1 MDERNIIGGITA
13 AVMSGF
19 LEFLEPLKWFLLA
32 AAILILVD
40 LRFGIAAAKTRG
52 EMVRF
57 SRAGRKTVNK
67 AVDYVCWI
75 LLAGAFGKA
84 FGTPFDIPLLPAIV
98 LLAVFGFEI
107 NSCFNNYFEAHGKKL
122 RLNIFS
128 LFSKKTDLIEV
139 EEVKDET
146 DN

>member
-13 AVMSGF
+13 AAMSGF
-19 LEFLEPLKWFLLA
+19 IEFLEPLKWFLLA

-40 LRFGIAAAKTRG
+40 LRFGIAAAKMRG

-57 SRAGRKTVNK
+57 SRAGRRTVNK

-84 FGTPFDIPLLPAIV
+84 FGIPFDIPLLPAIV
-98 LLAVFGFEI
+98 LIVVFGFEI
-107 NSCFNNYFEAHGKKL
+107 NSCFNNYFEAHGKKFK
-122 RLNIFS
+122 LNIFS
-128 LFSKKTDLIEV
+128 FLSKKVDLIEI
-139 EEVKDET
+139 EEDKNET
-146 DN
+146 K